1 MSPSAIT
8 NSCTRSLSSCKRN
21 TSSRNSMYLHN
32 TQKKHRIYTD
42 STQVV
47 EKKNWCI
54 SKLKHP
60 TKIKKITLHSV
71 TRNIVFYCNTLSGWP
86 KRIAE
91 KPSCV
96 LINGLD
102 FKLTQP
108 KLKLMN
114 SYLSN
119 ALSAFSLRSLKVPPP
134 TPTHVALFCK
144 LSVHQVL
151 GTF

>member
-1 MSPSAIT
+1 MWVLQPSQTHAPDLYHPARETQAAEIQCIYT
-8 NSCTRSLSSCKRN
+8 IPRRN
-21 TSSRNSMYLHN
+21 TE
-32 TQKKHRIYTD
+32 
-42 STQVV
+42 STQTGCE
-47 EKKNWCI
+47 EKKYWCI

-60 TKIKKITLHSV
+60 TKIKKIIMWL
-71 TRNIVFYCNTLSGWP
+71 IVFYCNTLSGWS

-91 KPSCV
+91 RPDCV
-96 LINGLD
+96 FINGLD

-119 ALSAFSLRSLKVPPP
+119 ALSAFSLRSLNVPPP